1 MTFDAGTWWLAV
13 LLLGFVTAGLVYLLK
28 RSLFGRIDKLD
39 ESMKEISE
47 NSVKKSDYESTVQS
61 LQADIKQIR
70 ADYTP
75 RAEHRKDLDECRGD
89 IKQIK
94 ADYITKEDFFRE
106 QAKTDRKLDRIMDIP
121 PRVSTLTGRPW
132 TTTRPGTPPQRR
144 WAICSLPG
152 KQARPSRWA
161 PRFYMVHWPLKLQLQ
176 RRSAPR
182 DNARWGLNARRR
194 EPWATWASAPSQPC
208 AQLFPA

>member
-28 RSLFGRIDKLD
+28 
-39 ESMKEISE
+39 
-47 NSVKKSDYESTVQS
+47 SDYESTVHS

-106 QAKTDRKLDRIMDIP
+106 QAKTDRKLDRIMDILLEMKGDKK
-121 PRVSTLTGRPW
+121 S
-132 TTTRPGTPPQRR
+132 
-144 WAICSLPG
+144 
-152 KQARPSRWA
+152 
-161 PRFYMVHWPLKLQLQ
+161 
-176 RRSAPR
+176 
-182 DNARWGLNARRR
+182 
-194 EPWATWASAPSQPC
+194 E
-208 AQLFPA
+208 